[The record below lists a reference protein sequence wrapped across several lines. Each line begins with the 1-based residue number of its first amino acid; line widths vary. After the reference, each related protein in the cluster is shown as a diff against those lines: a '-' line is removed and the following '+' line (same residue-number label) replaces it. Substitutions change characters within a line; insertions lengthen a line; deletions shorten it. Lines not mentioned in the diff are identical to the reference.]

1 MFKKTII
8 SEFFTTINFSIF
20 INTLALLTYKIWY
33 LKYSKYNILIE
44 KKILSYIQ
52 KPDSKIISFYNW
64 RSAIFH
70 CLKMLG
76 LSKNDEVIVSWYTCI
91 TVSNAVI
98 QSGAKIIYSDINNS
112 LQLDLKS
119 LQKNITNNTK
129 VIIIQHTF
137 WFPSDLDKILEIAK
151 QKNIIVI
158 EDCAHS
164 LWSEYKSKKIWSFGD
179 FSIFSTGRDKVI
191 SSVTWWFLVINNK
204 KYFNFKTKIEKKLKT
219 ANIKLILQNLF
230 YNIVAYKAYKL
241 YDFFKLGRFIIYIS
255 RKIWLITEILTN
267 DEKNCNYKEFNYKL
281 PWALAYLWYL
291 QLEKI
296 DKINFKR
303 ISFAKYYNENI
314 KNPKIEIIFK
324 NNNNNIKNNYF
335 RYAILLKDKVQK
347 ELLYN
352 YMKKNNILL
361 WNTWSSTNIVPINSN
376 IKKAKY
382 YKNSCPKSEDISER
396 ILTLPNHYNLDFK
409 DIEKVTKLL
418 NNF

>member
-20 INTLALLTYKIWY
+20 LDTLALLTYKIWY
-33 LKYSKYNILIE
+33 LKYSKYNSLIE
-44 KKILSYIQ
+44 KEFLSYIH
-52 KPDSKIISFYNW
+52 KPDSKIVSFYNW

-70 CLKMLG
+70 CLKMLD
-76 LSKNDEVIVSWYTCI
+76 LTKDDEVIISWYTCV

-98 QSGAKIIYSDINNS
+98 QTGAKIIYSDINDF
-112 LQLDLKS
+112 LQLNLESLK
-119 LQKNITNNTK
+119 KNITSNTK

-137 WFPSDLDKILEIAK
+137 WFPSDLYEILEIAR
-151 QKNIIVI
+151 QKNIIII
-158 EDCAHS
+158 EDSAHS
-164 LWSEYKSKKIWSFGD
+164 LWSEYKGKKIWSFGD

-204 KYFNFKTKIEKKLKT
+204 KYFSFETEIEKKLKIPNT
-219 ANIKLILQNLF
+219 KLILQNLF

-255 RKIWLITEILTN
+255 RKIWLITEILTSS
-267 DEKNCNYKEFNYKL
+267 EKNCNYKEFNYKL
-281 PWALAYLWYL
+281 PWSLVYLWYL
-291 QLEKI
+291 QLKQI
-296 DKINFKR
+296 DKINSKR
-303 ISFAKYYNENI
+303 QEFAKYYNENI
-314 KNPKIEIIFK
+314 SNPKIEIIFK
-324 NNNNNIKNNYF
+324 VQDDIKNNYF
-335 RYAILLKDKVQK
+335 RYPILLKDSKQK

-361 WNTWSSTNIVPINSN
+361 WNTWSSTNIVPINSSLE
-376 IKKAKY
+376 KANY
-382 YKNSCPKSEDISER
+382 LKNSCPKSEDISER
-396 ILTLPNHYNLDFK
+396 ILTLPNHYNINFK